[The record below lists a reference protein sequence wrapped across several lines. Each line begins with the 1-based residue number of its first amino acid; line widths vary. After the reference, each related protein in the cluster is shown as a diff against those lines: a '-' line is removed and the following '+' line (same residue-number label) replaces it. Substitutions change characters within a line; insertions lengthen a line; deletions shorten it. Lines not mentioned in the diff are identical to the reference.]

1 MDCSH
6 ERVTNGRDVCRDL
19 KPENILLD
27 SQGHIC
33 IIDFGLYKELVM
45 NHDDAKTF
53 CGTPEYLGNRLHVT
67 TLACVCVCDHLNP
80 PHISAVALPILT
92 RNSPPS
98 PPFQRPP
105 PNLSLEQKKNHSRR
119 G

>member
-1 MDCSH
+1 MGTVIVDCSH

-33 IIDFGLYKELVM
+33 ITDFGLSKEMVV

-53 CGTPEYLGNRLHVT
+53 CGTPEYLGNRLHET
-67 TLACVCVCDHLNP
+67 TLACVCVRPSQSASHLCCGAAHTDTQLP
-80 PHISAVALPILT
+80 PLT
-92 RNSPPS
+92 PLFHP
-98 PPFQRPP
+98 
-105 PNLSLEQKKNHSRR
+105 
-119 G
+119 